1 MTKYS
6 YEFKLQVVQE
16 YQSGPLG
23 YLSLAKK
30 HGLPHHSPILNWV
43 SQYRR
48 QGRKGLKPKQS
59 KTVYPFNFK
68 LNVLRFK
75 QETGASYR
83 ETADLFGLSNP
94 SVIANWKRKFLE
106 EGTQGLKKSIGR
118 PPKMVKKSKKHKK
131 KTSDDTTERL
141 KELEA
146 ENEYLKT
153 EVAYLKKLKAL
164 RAQKSLE
171 QNNSQ
176 LSTNS
181 DKKDSH

>member
-1 MTKYS
+1 
-6 YEFKLQVVQE
+6 
-16 YQSGPLG
+16 
-23 YLSLAKK
+23 
-30 HGLPHHSPILNWV
+30 
-43 SQYRR
+43 
-48 QGRKGLKPKQS
+48 
-59 KTVYPFNFK
+59 
-68 LNVLRFK
+68 
-75 QETGASYR
+75 
-83 ETADLFGLSNP
+83 
-94 SVIANWKRKFLE
+94 
-106 EGTQGLKKSIGR
+106 
-118 PPKMVKKSKKHKK
+118 MVKKSKKHKK

-153 EVAYLKKLKAL
+153 EVTYLKKLKAL